1 MTHVVK
7 GVDATVQH
15 GLGFRLHGVN
25 RPVGAPHSP
34 PYSLSLSHPT
44 SKRPDRPLLGDAGMS
59 LKPSTRPVKGT
70 QAAEVLVGLIYRHRR
85 LLGEILA
92 FLGALVMGWMAA
104 GDK

>member
-1 MTHVVK
+1 
-7 GVDATVQH
+7 
-15 GLGFRLHGVN
+15 
-25 RPVGAPHSP
+25 
-34 PYSLSLSHPT
+34 
-44 SKRPDRPLLGDAGMS
+44 MS

-104 GDK
+104 